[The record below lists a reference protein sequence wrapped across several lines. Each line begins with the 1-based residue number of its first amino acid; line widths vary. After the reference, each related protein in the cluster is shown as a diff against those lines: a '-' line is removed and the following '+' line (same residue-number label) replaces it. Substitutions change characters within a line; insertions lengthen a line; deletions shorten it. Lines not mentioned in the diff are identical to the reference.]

1 MLAEQF
7 KQKRYEEG
15 QAEVQRRWEEW
26 NERRL
31 EAKARGEPFDEPHP
45 TLEKRK

>member
-15 QAEVQRRWEEW
+15 QAAQQKKWEAW
-26 NERRL
+26 YARLL
-31 EAKARGEPFDEPHP
+31 EAKAKGQPFDEPHP
-45 TLEKRK
+45 TLEKRR